1 MTAKKIRVGMVGG
14 GQGAFIGEVHRRA
27 LRLDNRYELVGGAFD
42 ADPAR
47 GRAFGLELG
56 LDPARLYD
64 NCEELI
70 RRESALPPSERMQL
84 VSVVTPNF
92 LHFPIADAL
101 AEAGFHVMCEKP
113 MTLNSDEAV
122 KLAKTVRR
130 KGTLFGV
137 MHNYIGYPMVKLA
150 RDLVREGK
158 LGKLRKVIVRYSQ
171 EWLCRPVEQN
181 GNAQA
186 AWRTNRKL
194 SGGGCISDIGG
205 HAFNL
210 AEYVSGRKVEEL
222 CADLNTFVAGREVD
236 DDCSILLRFDE
247 GVRGI
252 LLSSQTAPGRLNDL
266 DLEIRGEKASIYW
279 SQVDPEKLV
288 FRPWNEPEQI
298 WHRGSEYV
306 RSISPGAARA
316 ARLAAGHPD
325 GFIAAFANHY
335 VNLADCIEA
344 REAGTAP
351 GELSLDYPGV
361 EAGLRVASFIDAALS
376 TLEKDEKWVKVD

>member
-1 MTAKKIRVGMVGG
+1 MSKKIRVGMIGG

-27 LRLDNRYELVGGAFD
+27 FRLDDRFQLVGGAFD

-64 NCEELI
+64 NYEALI
-70 RRESALPPSERMQL
+70 RGESALPPEERIEL

-101 AEAGFHVMCEKP
+101 AAAGFHVMCEKP
-113 MTLNSDEAV
+113 MTLNSDEAA
-122 KLAKTVRR
+122 KLAETVRR
-130 KGTLFGV
+130 SGTLFAV

-150 RDLVREGK
+150 RDLVRAGK
-158 LGKLRKVIVRYSQ
+158 LGKLRKITVRYAQ
-171 EWLCRPVEQN
+171 EWLCRPVEHS

-210 AEYVSGRKVEEL
+210 AEYVSGRRAEAL
-222 CADLNTFVAGREVD
+222 CADLTTFVPDRQVD
-236 DDCSILLRFDE
+236 DDCSILLRFDDGMR
-247 GVRGI
+247 GV
-252 LLSSQTAPGRLNDL
+252 LLSTQTAPGRLNDL
-266 DLEIRGEKASIYW
+266 EFELCGEKASLVW
-279 SQVDPEKLV
+279 QQLEPEKLI

-306 RSISPGAARA
+306 KLASPAAARA

-335 VNLADCIEA
+335 FNLADCIEA
-344 REAGTAP
+344 RRQGSEP
-351 GELSLDYPGV
+351 GELSTDYPGIA
-361 EAGLRVASFIDAALS
+361 AGVRVAAFIDAALS
-376 TLEKDEKWVKVD
+376 TLEKSEKWIKVG